1 MRTFE
6 ELHAILNPKPWEQKL
21 TPSEHALAL
30 EELNLRFA
38 ELKAKRQSELKMNKQ
53 SSTWNE
59 NGGVNQ
65 LPRKNCI

>member
-1 MRTFE
+1 MRTFK

-21 TPSEHALAL
+21 TPREHARAL

-38 ELKAKRQSELKMNKQ
+38 ELKAKKEQEPKIPKVE
-53 SSTWNE
+53 STWNE

-65 LPRKNCI
+65 L

>member
-1 MRTFE
+1 MRTFK

-21 TPSEHALAL
+21 TPREHARAL

-38 ELKAKRQSELKMNKQ
+38 ELKAKKQSELKMDKQ
-53 SSTWNE
+53 SSNWNK

-65 LPRKNCI
+65 L

>member
-21 TPSEHALAL
+21 TPREHARAL

-38 ELKAKRQSELKMNKQ
+38 ELKAKKQSELKMDKQ
-53 SSTWNE
+53 SSNWNK

-65 LPRKNCI
+65 L